1 MIHETWGFED
11 LSPHLM
17 VVDQD
22 AVQTFDVLTGD
33 RLDNV
38 ALVVWSIKFG
48 IALACGI
55 LQGLHAI
62 TCQRLQIRILA
73 DVEPFPDVLEH

>member
-1 MIHETWGFED
+1 MKHEE

-38 ALVVWSIKFG
+38 ALVV
-48 IALACGI
+48 
-55 LQGLHAI
+55 
-62 TCQRLQIRILA
+62 
-73 DVEPFPDVLEH
+73 